1 MTFITRSRLWHAILP
16 LPLLLIG
23 LVPVDSAGAAPRTVK
38 GSVGPGF
45 TISVKLG
52 AKKAT
57 RLRPGSYRVTVTDR
71 SPIHNF
77 RLSGPGYDKAITSVG
92 FKGTK
97 TVTVKLRNGTYR
109 YQCDPHAGSMNG
121 TFKVG

>member
-1 MTFITRSRLWHAILP
+1 MKVITRNRRWHAILP
-16 LPLLLIG
+16 LSLLLTG
-23 LVPVDSAGAAPRTVK
+23 LVPVGSAEAAPKTVK

-45 TISVKLG
+45 TISAKLG

-57 RLRPGSYRVTVTDR
+57 KLRPGTYRFTVTDR
-71 SPIHNF
+71 SSIHNF
-77 RLSGPGYDKAITSVG
+77 RLTGPGYNKAITSVG

-109 YQCDPHAGSMNG
+109 YQCDPHASSMNG
-121 TFKVG
+121 TIKVG